1 MNRRRISV
9 ALLATIAGIAL
20 SAPAWAAKARSGRLG
35 HWGENQA
42 FRIQLGQLEPEGESL
57 YWQDKERDFFGSA
70 SDFEDFSFGLEYLYF
85 LGPRMGFVV
94 SGHFY
99 EGEDLLSYRDFVD
112 TRGFEIEHTTT
123 LEISTFN
130 LGLIYQLARRDA
142 PIQPYVG
149 AGGGLF
155 FYRLEE
161 SGDFID
167 FFSPDFDIFS
177 ATFETESA
185 TFGYYFQAGVE
196 VPLGRSWSVYADAR
210 WQRAKDDLGDDLDGL
225 GELDLSA
232 RTISFG
238 TSFSF

>member
-1 MNRRRISV
+1 MNGRRITV
-9 ALLATIAGIAL
+9 ALISTVAAVAL
-20 SAPAWAAKARSGRLG
+20 SAPAWAGQGRSGKLG

-42 FRIQLGQLEPEGESL
+42 FRIQLGELRPEGDSV

-70 SDFEDFSFGLEYLYF
+70 SDFEDFAFGVEYLHF
-85 LGPRMGFVV
+85 LGPRMGFLV

-99 EGEDLLSYRDFVD
+99 EGSDLLSYRDFVD
-112 TRGFEIEHTTT
+112 SRGFEIEHTAT
-123 LEISTFN
+123 LEISTLN
-130 LGLIYQLARRDA
+130 LGLLYQLARRDA
-142 PIQPYVG
+142 AIQPYVG
-149 AGGGLF
+149 AGGGIF

-167 FFSPDFDIFS
+167 FFSPGLDIFS

-185 TFGYYFQAGVE
+185 TFGYYFQAGLE
-196 VPLGRSWSVYADAR
+196 VPLGRNWSVYADAR
-210 WQRAKDDLGDDLDGL
+210 WQRAEDDLGDELEGL
-225 GELDLSA
+225 GEIDLSS